1 MSRNGDRPAGVSGAA
16 ASPAPTVLCLVHRP
30 RARALARAV
39 LPKRRGRVL
48 IVRTIEE
55 FGSAFR
61 GTLID
66 AALVDTGSAGE
77 ETWRA
82 LGLSTEFP
90 SVPFFAVLPLRTTD
104 AAALGRCAEHELADV
119 LIDGVDEAIAPAL
132 LAPHFFSTRFE
143 RALHD
148 PPAALSL
155 GSTLQRETWRRI
167 VAHAG
172 RPVRTTALAAM
183 MGMTREHLSR
193 TFAAGGAPNLKRVI
207 DLVRLIA
214 AAELAKNPGYDI
226 RDVAH
231 ILGFASSSHLSSCAQ
246 RLVGTRPT
254 SLARLR
260 TADLLDRFT
269 HGRGRSRA

>member
-1 MSRNGDRPAGVSGAA
+1 MSRNGDRPGSVSAA
-16 ASPAPTVLCLVHRP
+16 AVSPAPTVLCLVHRP
-30 RARALARAV
+30 KARALARAV
-39 LPKRRGRVL
+39 LPRRRGRIL
-48 IVRTIEE
+48 TVRTIEE
-55 FGSAFR
+55 FGSAMR

-66 AALVDTGSAGE
+66 AALVDAGAAGD

-82 LGLSTEFP
+82 LALSAEFP

-104 AAALGRCAEHELADV
+104 AVALGRCAEHELADV
-119 LIDGVDEAIAPAL
+119 LVEGVDDAIASAVL
-132 LAPHFFSTRFE
+132 VPHLFSTRFE
-143 RALHD
+143 RALRD

-155 GSTLQRETWRRI
+155 ASALQRETWRRI

-172 RPVRTTALAAM
+172 RPVRTTALAAT

-193 TFAAGGAPNLKRVI
+193 TFAAGDAPNLKRVI

-231 ILGFASSSHLSSCAQ
+231 VLGFASSSHLSSCAQ

-260 TADLLDRFT
+260 TADLLDRFA

>member
-1 MSRNGDRPAGVSGAA
+1 MSRNGERPAGASVA
-16 ASPAPTVLCLVHRP
+16 ASPPAPSLLCLAHRP
-30 RARALARAV
+30 RARALAKAA
-39 LPKRRGRVL
+39 LPRRRGRVL
-48 IVRTIEE
+48 TARTVEE
-55 FGSAFR
+55 FEAAFR
-61 GTLID
+61 TTVID
-66 AALVDTGSAGE
+66 AAIVDAGVTGE

-82 LGLSTEFP
+82 IGLSAEFP

-104 AAALGRCAEHELADV
+104 GPALGRCAEHELADV
-119 LIDGVDEAIAPAL
+119 LVEGVDDAVAPAIV
-132 LAPHFFSTRFE
+132 APHLFSTRFE
-143 RALHD
+143 FAMREPPPSLAL
-148 PPAALSL
+148 A
-155 GSTLQRETWRRI
+155 STVQREAWRRI

-172 RPVRTTALAAM
+172 RPVRTTALAGT

-193 TFAAGGAPNLKRVI
+193 TFAAKGAPNLKRVI

-231 ILGFASSSHLSSCAQ
+231 VLGFASSSHLSSCAQ

-254 SLARLR
+254 SLSRLR
-260 TADLLDRFT
+260 TADLLERFA